1 MVRITMPAPIPPLQ
15 PTRRSVLAGLGAATL
30 LPGTAV
36 AQAGRTQRALRLQ
49 DVPMRLRQAQPETTA
64 WRFTPN
70 MDKTNW
76 SFRRGDTLE
85 LDLTNAATSAVQL
98 NWYGLDG
105 VASAVPLLGEGNIA
119 AGGRATRVI
128 PLRAA
133 GTHFFETRI
142 GNESAVRPLPC
153 GVFTVNEAS
162 PPEVDR
168 DDVLLFEDWRLKADG
183 TALSPGTAAE
193 QTQTVYTV
201 NGRLDWTIPVRS
213 NQRLRLRFVNGCH
226 RTPVALRIPDHD
238 VRVMAIDG
246 QPAEPFPARDGR
258 LILSPGS
265 RIDTIIDA
273 TLPPASQTQVVLH
286 DGSAP
291 KPMVTLS
298 YSPDPPQRAVPLPP
312 AAALQGNDL
321 PAQIPFQ
328 NAQRFD
334 VAIGAPDA
342 DWVAAE
348 RLTTQAPPAF
358 RARRGRAVV
367 LAIANRAAMPVT
379 FHLHGHHFRLLD
391 RLDDGWKPFWLDTLL
406 FDVGQ
411 TQRIAFMAEHAGN
424 WPMETMGIE
433 WSAPR
438 LTRWFAVE

>member
-1 MVRITMPAPIPPLQ
+1 MVRIAMPAPIFLKQ
-15 PTRRSVLAGLGAATL
+15 PTRRAILAGLGAAML
-30 LPGTAV
+30 LPVPAM
-36 AQAGRTQRALRLQ
+36 AQAGRAQRALRLQ
-49 DVPMRLRQAQPETTA
+49 DMPLRLRQGQGDTTA
-64 WRFTPN
+64 WRLIPEMAAN
-70 MDKTNW
+70 SW

-85 LDLTNAATSAVQL
+85 LDLTNAATSAGHL

-105 VASAVPLLGEGNIA
+105 VASAVPLLGESGIA
-119 AGGRATRVI
+119 AGSRATRLI

-133 GTHFFETRI
+133 GTYFFETRI
-142 GNESAVRPLPC
+142 GSESAARPLPC
-153 GVFTVNEAS
+153 GVFTVAEAS

-168 DDVLLFEDWRLKADG
+168 DEILLFEDWRLKDDG
-183 TALSPGTAAE
+183 TPLSPGASTE
-193 QTQTVYTV
+193 QAPPLYTV

-226 RTPVALRIPDHD
+226 RTAIALRVPEHE

-265 RIDTIIDA
+265 RVDAIIDA
-273 TLPPASQTQVVLH
+273 TLPPASRTQITLQ

-291 KPMVTLS
+291 KPMVTLH
-298 YSPDPPQRAVPLPP
+298 YAPDPPQRPAPLPP
-312 AAALQGNDL
+312 AAALQSNGL
-321 PAQIPFQ
+321 PAQLPLQ

-334 VAIGAPDA
+334 VAIGAA
-342 DWVAAE
+342 DVDWAPAE
-348 RLTTQAPPAF
+348 KVTTQASPAF
-358 RARRGRAVV
+358 RPRRGRSVV
-367 LAIANRAAMPVT
+367 LAITNRAAMPVT

-411 TQRIAFMAEHAGN
+411 TQRIAFIAEQGN
-424 WPMETMGIE
+424 WLMEAMGID
-433 WSAPR
+433 WTAPR
-438 LTRWFAVE
+438 LARSFAVE